1 MAGDFG
7 KACIVITRNLG
18 ALKIGVVFRS
28 EKDRKCLI
36 PHTVRED
43 ALVKV
48 PSEKTRSLTRRE
60 VSFRSV
66 PNSVYKNIDY

>member
-1 MAGDFG
+1 MIIPRFSSLAGDFG
-7 KACIVITRNLG
+7 KACIAITRNLG

-48 PSEKTRSLTRRE
+48 PSEKNLKLNKEKGYR
-60 VSFRSV
+60 
-66 PNSVYKNIDY
+66 